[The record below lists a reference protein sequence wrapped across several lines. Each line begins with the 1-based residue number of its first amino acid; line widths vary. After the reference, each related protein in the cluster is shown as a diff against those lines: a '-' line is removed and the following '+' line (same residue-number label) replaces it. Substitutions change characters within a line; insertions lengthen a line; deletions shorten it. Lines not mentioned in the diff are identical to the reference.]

1 MGKLNTREHL
11 QQRILSLVSSVYPAK
26 KLNEEF
32 KQIYLRWPVQPVQ
45 SIAEQRPQF
54 AWESVASLP
63 PSNTCRAGMFSNWIC
78 FFQEVLKLCP
88 GPAWSVRSV
97 DKFVNIWYR
106 STSSL
111 FYIFWEN
118 EGSRLKINLSVNWGI
133 FHICWNRT
141 LKIHLSVATI
151 TISQCSFESLLE
163 VRFGLSLV
171 LLVSSDSEK
180 DKTEIWWNLFPDL
193 EAICLAGWVA
203 WAFP

>member
-88 GPAWSVRSV
+88 GQS
-97 DKFVNIWYR
+97 DQL
-106 STSSL
+106 TSL
-111 FYIFWEN
+111 
-118 EGSRLKINLSVNWGI
+118 
-133 FHICWNRT
+133 
-141 LKIHLSVATI
+141 
-151 TISQCSFESLLE
+151 
-163 VRFGLSLV
+163 
-171 LLVSSDSEK
+171 
-180 DKTEIWWNLFPDL
+180 
-193 EAICLAGWVA
+193 
-203 WAFP
+203 